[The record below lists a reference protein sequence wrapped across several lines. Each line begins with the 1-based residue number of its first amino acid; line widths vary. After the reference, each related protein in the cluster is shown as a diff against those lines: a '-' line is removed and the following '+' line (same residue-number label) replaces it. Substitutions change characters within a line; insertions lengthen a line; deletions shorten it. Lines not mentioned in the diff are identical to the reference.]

1 MTIKWFSVKLKN
13 APVNSFHWTVFRLLF
28 LKMHKKIWILLQGS
42 HISLSYRPGVKEEG
56 SIMFW
61 IATSSWYTRNEIRE
75 NDKKNQRIKTLQKWG
90 DHHILMCEILRGH
103 ITVQSATFPVSAQ
116 IVTLGT
122 NNTTPISSL
131 ICLEQKIVILE
142 NVGKSPNFFKLENN
156 AKTLTKKYQTLWN
169 LIAITFLTL
178 VMVLSKARQYLL
190 SKVWN

>member
-28 LKMHKKIWILLQGS
+28 LKLHKKIWILLQGS

-90 DHHILMCEILRGH
+90 DHHISMCEILRGH

-142 NVGKSPNFFKLENN
+142 NVGKSPNFF
-156 AKTLTKKYQTLWN
+156 
-169 LIAITFLTL
+169 
-178 VMVLSKARQYLL
+178 
-190 SKVWN
+190 

>member
-1 MTIKWFSVKLKN
+1 MELMTIKWFSVKLKN

-90 DHHILMCEILRGH
+90 DHHILMWPRVKTTYLIYSIRQVSRQVS
-103 ITVQSATFPVSAQ
+103 IKYFP
-116 IVTLGT
+116 
-122 NNTTPISSL
+122 
-131 ICLEQKIVILE
+131 QKLLWVI
-142 NVGKSPNFFKLENN
+142 
-156 AKTLTKKYQTLWN
+156 
-169 LIAITFLTL
+169 II
-178 VMVLSKARQYLL
+178 R
-190 SKVWN
+190 

>member
-61 IATSSWYTRNEIRE
+61 IATSSWYTRNEISK
-75 NDKKNQRIKTLQKWG
+75 NDTSQKWG
-90 DHHILMCEILRGH
+90 DHHISMCEILRGH

-142 NVGKSPNFFKLENN
+142 NVGKSPNFF
-156 AKTLTKKYQTLWN
+156 
-169 LIAITFLTL
+169 
-178 VMVLSKARQYLL
+178 
-190 SKVWN
+190 